1 MTSIVQLCMLCG
13 WCVYIATPYGK
24 GRRSKEKRDAWEK
37 GGGGG
42 GGEREEIGN
51 SNGCNIQYSV
61 LSH

>member
-1 MTSIVQLCMLCG
+1 MHAVWVVCVHSYPLWDGEEEQRKKGCM
-13 WCVYIATPYGK
+13 GK
-24 GRRSKEKRDAWEK
+24 GRRR
-37 GGGGG
+37 G